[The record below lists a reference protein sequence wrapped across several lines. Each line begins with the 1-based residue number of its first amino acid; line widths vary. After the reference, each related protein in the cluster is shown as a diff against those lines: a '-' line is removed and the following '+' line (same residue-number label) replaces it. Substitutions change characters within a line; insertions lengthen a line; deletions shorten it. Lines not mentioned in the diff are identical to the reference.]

1 MTIHAKTELRRR
13 LRAQRVALSPAQ
25 QAQAARALAVRLSGT
40 RLFNVCRR
48 IACYLPA
55 DGEIDPV
62 RVMERIRALNKTC
75 YLPVLSRIEHDRLWF
90 APVKPGA
97 RLRPNRYGILEPVTF
112 ARNLVRAQKL
122 DLILLPLVGFDARG
136 RRLGMGK
143 GFYDRS
149 LEFLAHRQHWRKP
162 HILGLA
168 HDFQRV
174 ESLPADPWDV
184 ALQGVVTDKA
194 FYAAVE

>member
-1 MTIHAKTELRRR
+1 LTTHAKTDLRRT

-25 QAQAARALAVRLSGT
+25 QAQAARALAVRVSAT
-40 RLFNVCRR
+40 RLFRVCRR

-55 DGEIDPV
+55 DGEIDPA
-62 RVMERIRALNKTC
+62 RVLERIWGLNKFC
-75 YLPVLSRIEHDRLWF
+75 YLPVLSRIRHDRLWF
-90 APVKPGA
+90 APVTPGA
-97 RLRPNRYGILEPVTF
+97 ALRPNRYGILEPRVP
-112 ARNLVRAQKL
+112 ARRLVRAQKL

-136 RRLGMGK
+136 HRLGMGK

-149 LEFLAHRQHWRKP
+149 LEFLRHRQHWRKP

-174 ESLPADPWDV
+174 DRLPADRWD
-184 ALQGVVTDKA
+184 APLQGVVTDKA
-194 FYAAVE
+194 FYTAVE

>member
-1 MTIHAKTELRRR
+1 LTLHAKTDLRRR
-13 LRAQRVALSPAQ
+13 LRAQRALLTPAQ
-25 QAQAARALAVRLSGT
+25 QAQAARALAAQLGAT
-40 RLFNVCRR
+40 RLFRVCRR

-55 DGEIDPV
+55 DGEIDPA
-62 RVMERIRALNKTC
+62 RVIERIRALNKVC
-75 YLPVLSRIEHDRLWF
+75 YLPVLSHIERDRLWF
-90 APVKPGA
+90 APVTPGA
-97 RLRPNRYGILEPVTF
+97 RLRPNRYGILEPVAP
-112 ARNLVRAQKL
+112 ARQLVRAQAL
-122 DLILLPLVGFDARG
+122 DLILLPLVGFDTRG

-149 LEFLAHRQHWRKP
+149 LGFLAYRQHWRKP

-184 ALQGVVTDKA
+184 ALQGVVTDRA
-194 FYAAVE
+194 FYSATD

>member
-1 MTIHAKTELRRR
+1 MTTNAKTDLRRR
-13 LRAQRVALSPAQ
+13 LRAQRAALSPAQ
-25 QAQAARALAVRLSGT
+25 QTHAARALDVRVSET

-55 DGEIDPV
+55 DGEIDPA
-62 RVMERIRALNKTC
+62 RVMERIWGLNKVC

-122 DLILLPLVGFDARG
+122 DLILLPLVGFDAHG
-136 RRLGMGK
+136 HRLGMGK

-149 LEFLAHRQHWRKP
+149 LEFLNHRQHWRKP

-174 ESLPADPWDV
+174 DRLPADPWDV
-184 ALQGVVTDKA
+184 PLQGVVTDKA
-194 FYAAVE
+194 FYRADG

>member
-1 MTIHAKTELRRR
+1 MTLHPKTDLRRR
-13 LRAQRVALSPAQ
+13 LRAQRAALTPAQ
-25 QAQAARALAVRLSGT
+25 QAQAAQALDAQLRAT
-40 RLFNVCRR
+40 RLLTVSRR

-62 RVMERIRALNKTC
+62 RVMHRLWALNKFC

-90 APVKPGA
+90 APMHPDTP
-97 RLRPNRYGILEPVTF
+97 LRPNRYGILEPVTV
-112 ARNLVRAQKL
+112 ARNLVRAQRL
-122 DLILLPLVGFDARG
+122 DLILLPLVGFDTSG

-149 LEFLAHRQHWRKP
+149 LGFLAHRQHWRKP

-174 ESLPADPWDV
+174 ERLPADPWDV
-184 ALQGVVTDKA
+184 PLQGVATDRA
-194 FYAAVE
+194 LYGVDG

>member
-1 MTIHAKTELRRR
+1 MTANTKSDLRRH
-13 LRAQRVALSPAQ
+13 LRAQRSALTPEQ
-25 QAQAARALAVRLSGT
+25 QARAARALAQHVIGT
-40 RLFNVCRR
+40 RLFQVCRR

-55 DGEIDPV
+55 DGEIDPAHV
-62 RVMERIRALNKTC
+62 IEHIWGINKVC
-75 YLPVLSRIEHDRLWF
+75 YLPVLSRIARDRLWF
-90 APVKPGA
+90 APALPGA
-97 RLRPNRYGILEPVTF
+97 RLAPNRFGILEPVTP

-122 DLILLPLVGFDARG
+122 DLILLPLVGFDTTG

-149 LEFLAHRQHWRKP
+149 LEFLVHRQGWRKP

-174 ESLPADPWDV
+174 DGLPADSWDV
-184 ALQGVVTDKA
+184 PLQGVVTDKA
-194 FYAAVE
+194 FYSASK

>member
-1 MTIHAKTELRRR
+1 MNTNPKTDLRRR
-13 LRAQRVALSPAQ
+13 LRAQRVALSPAA
-25 QAQAARALAVRLSGT
+25 QARAARALDAQLSAT
-40 RLFNVCRR
+40 RLFRVCRR

-55 DGEIDPV
+55 DGEIDPA
-62 RVMERIRALNKTC
+62 RVMARLWALNKIC

-90 APVKPGA
+90 APMKPGA
-97 RLRPNRYGILEPVTF
+97 RLRPNRYGILEPVTP
-112 ARNLVRAQKL
+112 ARALVRAQRL

-149 LEFLAHRQHWRKP
+149 LEFLRHRQHWHKP
-162 HILGLA
+162 HIIGLA

-174 ESLPADPWDV
+174 ETLPADPWDV
-184 ALQGVVTDKA
+184 ALQGVVTDRA
-194 FYAAVE
+194 FYGTNG

>member
-1 MTIHAKTELRRR
+1 LTTNAKTDLRRD
-13 LRAQRVALSPAQ
+13 LRAQRAALSRAQ
-25 QAQAARALAVRLSGT
+25 QARAARALDVHVSET

-55 DGEIDPV
+55 DGEIDPA
-62 RVMERIRALNKTC
+62 RVMERIWGLNKLC

-90 APVKPGA
+90 APALPGA
-97 RLRPNRYGILEPVTF
+97 RLRPNRYGILEPVTL

-122 DLILLPLVGFDARG
+122 DLILLPLVGFDAHCH
-136 RRLGMGK
+136 RLGMGK

-149 LEFLAHRQHWRKP
+149 LEFLAHRQCWRKP

-174 ESLPADPWDV
+174 EALPADPWDV
-184 ALQGVVTDKA
+184 PLQGVVTDKA
-194 FYAAVE
+194 FYAANG